1 MINSKKSLHGL
12 PRSLFLRG
20 RGKSRF
26 LAVSMVAVGIMDG
39 QGKMLRS
46 EIKAFFS
53 LIEAGGGR
61 ATPGFPVIKKADLLN
76 KLLIL

>member
-1 MINSKKSLHGL
+1 M
-12 PRSLFLRG
+12 
-20 RGKSRF
+20 
-26 LAVSMVAVGIMDG
+26 AVSMVAVGIMDG